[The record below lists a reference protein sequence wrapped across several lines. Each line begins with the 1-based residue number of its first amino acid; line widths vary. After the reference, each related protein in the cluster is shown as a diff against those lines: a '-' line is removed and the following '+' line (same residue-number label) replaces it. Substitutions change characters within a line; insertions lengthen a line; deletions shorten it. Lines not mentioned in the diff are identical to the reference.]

1 MDAHCVW
8 EAGAQLGEG
17 PVWSPSRNALFAVDI
32 RGSRLLRY
40 SPADGRGRD
49 WPLEEAACWLVERAD
64 GGFVAG
70 LRSRRLV
77 GLTLDGDRLSVGLE
91 LLRLEEDTPGN
102 RLNDAMADT
111 AGRLWV
117 GSMDDAEQDASGALY
132 RIGPDGSVARADE
145 GYTVSNGPALSPDGR
160 TLYHTDSPSR
170 TIFAFTLAADGTLSG
185 KRVHIRFDEED
196 GYPDGMTCDAEGHLW
211 VAHWSGGG
219 SAASGRTGLWIGWC
233 GCRCPTS
240 PPAPSVGRGWTSCSS
255 PPPLRTRR
263 TENRWQADCSPAR
276 PASSG
281 WRRGGSAPPEQA
293 ASLASGFDILV

>member
-8 EAGAQLGEG
+8 EAGARLGEG

-64 GGFVAG
+64 GAGFVAG

-77 GLTLDGDRLSVGLE
+77 GLTLDGDRLSMGPE

-117 GSMDDAEQDASGALY
+117 GSMDDAEQEASGALY
-132 RIGPDGSVARADE
+132 RVGLDGSVARVDE

-170 TIFAFTLAADGTLSG
+170 TVFAFTLAADGTLSG

-211 VAHWSGGG
+211 VAHWSGGRVSRFRPDG
-219 SAASGRTGLWIGWC
+219 TLDRVVRLPVSN
-233 GCRCPTS
+233 
-240 PPAPSVGRGWTSCSS
+240 VTSCAFGG
-255 PPPLRTRR
+255 PGLDQLFITTAAQDAPAQGTPTGEPL
-263 TENRWQADCSPAR
+263 A
-276 PASSG
+276 
-281 WRRGGSAPPEQA
+281 GGLFACTPGVVGLAPGRFGAP
-293 ASLASGFDILV
+293 

>member
-1 MDAHCVW
+1 MEMEAHCVW
-8 EAGAQLGEG
+8 KADARLGEG
-17 PVWSPSRNALFAVDI
+17 PLWSPSRDALFAVDI

-40 SPADGRGRD
+40 TPADGQGRD

-77 GLTLDGDRLSVGLE
+77 GLTLDGDRLSVGPD
-91 LLRLEEDTPGN
+91 LLRLEEGRPGN

-117 GSMDDAEQDASGALY
+117 GSMDDAEKDASGALY
-132 RIGPDGSVARADE
+132 RVGPDGSVARADE

-170 TIFAFTLAADGTLSG
+170 TVYAFTLAGDGTLSG
-185 KRVHIRFDEED
+185 KRVHIRFGEED

-211 VAHWSGGG
+211 VAHWSGGRVSRFRPDG
-219 SAASGRTGLWIGWC
+219 TLERVVRLPVSNVTSCAFGGPGLDRLFITTAAQD
-233 GCRCPTS
+233 
-240 PPAPSVGRGWTSCSS
+240 APSGEPLAGGLFACAPGVAGLPPGRFGV
-255 PPPLRTRR
+255 P
-263 TENRWQADCSPAR
+263 
-276 PASSG
+276 
-281 WRRGGSAPPEQA
+281 
-293 ASLASGFDILV
+293 

>member
-40 SPADGRGRD
+40 TPADGRGRA

-64 GGFVAG
+64 GAGFVAG

-77 GLTLDGDRLSVGLE
+77 GLRLDGERLTIGRE
-91 LLRLEEDTPGN
+91 LVRLEEDAPGN
-102 RLNDAMADT
+102 RLNDAMADA

-117 GSMDDAEQDASGALY
+117 GSMDDAEQDASGSLY
-132 RIGPDGSVARADE
+132 RVGPDGSVERADE

-160 TLYHTDSPSR
+160 TLYHTDSPRR

-185 KRVHIRFDEED
+185 KRAHIRFGEED
-196 GYPDGMTCDAEGHLW
+196 GYPDGMTCDAG
-211 VAHWSGGG
+211 AISGSRTGAAAG
-219 SAASGRTGLWIGWC
+219 SAASGRTGRWTGWC

-240 PPAPSVGRGWTSCSS
+240 PPAPSAGRGWTSCSS
-255 PPPLRTRR
+255 PPPPRTRR
-263 TENRWQADCSPAR
+263 TENR
-276 PASSG
+276 
-281 WRRGGSAPPEQA
+281 
-293 ASLASGFDILV
+293 

>member
-40 SPADGRGRD
+40 TTADGQGRD

-64 GGFVAG
+64 GRGFVAG

-77 GLTLDGDRLSVGLE
+77 GLTFDGDRLSVGAE
-91 LLRLEEDTPGN
+91 LMRLEEDSPGN
-102 RLNDAMADT
+102 RLNDAMADA

-117 GSMDDAEQDASGALY
+117 GSMDDAEKEASGALY
-132 RIGPDGSVARADE
+132 RVGPDGSVERVDE

-160 TLYHTDSPSR
+160 TLYHADSPRR
-170 TIFAFTLAADGTLSG
+170 TIFAFTLDADGALSG
-185 KRVHIRFDEED
+185 KRVHIRFGEEG

-211 VAHWSGGG
+211 VAHWSGGRVSRFRPDG
-219 SAASGRTGLWIGWC
+219 TLDRVVRLPVSN
-233 GCRCPTS
+233 
-240 PPAPSVGRGWTSCSS
+240 VTSCAFGGPGLDRLFITTAAQDAPAGEPLAEEPLAGGLFACTPGVVGL
-255 PPPLRTRR
+255 PPGRF
-263 TENRWQADCSPAR
+263 
-276 PASSG
+276 G
-281 WRRGGSAPPEQA
+281 AP
-293 ASLASGFDILV
+293 

>member
-40 SPADGRGRD
+40 SPTDGRGRA

-64 GGFVAG
+64 GAGFVAG

-77 GLTLDGDRLSVGLE
+77 GLRLDGERLTIGRE
-91 LLRLEEDTPGN
+91 LVRLEEDAPGN
-102 RLNDAMADT
+102 RLNDAMADA

-117 GSMDDAEQDASGALY
+117 GSMDDAEQDASGSLY
-132 RIGPDGSVARADE
+132 RVGPDGSVERADE

-185 KRVHIRFDEED
+185 KRAHIRFGEED

-211 VAHWSGGG
+211 VAHWSGGRVSRFRPDG
-219 SAASGRTGLWIGWC
+219 TLDRVVRLPVSN
-233 GCRCPTS
+233 
-240 PPAPSVGRGWTSCSS
+240 VTSCAFGGPGLDQLFITTAAQDAPDGEPLAGGLFACTPGGVGL
-255 PPPLRTRR
+255 PPGRFGTP
-263 TENRWQADCSPAR
+263 
-276 PASSG
+276 
-281 WRRGGSAPPEQA
+281 
-293 ASLASGFDILV
+293 

>member
-32 RGSRLLRY
+32 HGSRLLRY
-40 SPADGRGRD
+40 TPADGRGRD

-64 GGFVAG
+64 GAGFVAG
-70 LRSRRLV
+70 LLSRRLV
-77 GLTLDGDRLSVGLE
+77 GLTLDDDRLSMGPE
-91 LLRLEEDTPGN
+91 MLRLEEDTPGN

-117 GSMDDAEQDASGALY
+117 GSMDDAEREASGALY
-132 RIGPDGSVARADE
+132 RIGPDGSTARVDG

-185 KRVHIRFDEED
+185 KRVHIRFGEED

-211 VAHWSGGG
+211 VAHWSGGRVSRFRPDG
-219 SAASGRTGLWIGWC
+219 TLDRVVRLPVSNVTSCAFGGPRLDRLYITTAAQDAPAGEPLAGGLFVCTPGVTGLAAGRF
-233 GCRCPTS
+233 G
-240 PPAPSVGRGWTSCSS
+240 AP
-255 PPPLRTRR
+255 
-263 TENRWQADCSPAR
+263 
-276 PASSG
+276 
-281 WRRGGSAPPEQA
+281 
-293 ASLASGFDILV
+293 

>member
-64 GGFVAG
+64 GAGFVAG

-77 GLTLDGDRLSVGLE
+77 GLTLDGDRLSVGPE
-91 LLRLEEDTPGN
+91 MLRLEEDTPGN

-117 GSMDDAEQDASGALY
+117 GSMDDAEQEASGALY
-132 RIGPDGSVARADE
+132 RVGPDGSVARVDE
-145 GYTVSNGPALSPDGR
+145 GYRVSNGPALAPDGR

-170 TIFAFTLAADGTLSG
+170 TIYAFTLAADGALSD
-185 KRVHIRFDEED
+185 KRVHLRFGEED

-211 VAHWSGGG
+211 VAHWSGGRVSRFRPDG
-219 SAASGRTGLWIGWC
+219 TLDRVVRLPVSN
-233 GCRCPTS
+233 
-240 PPAPSVGRGWTSCSS
+240 VTSCAFGG
-255 PPPLRTRR
+255 PGLDRLFITTAAQDAPAGEPLAGGLFACTPGV
-263 TENRWQADCSPAR
+263 AGLPAGR
-276 PASSG
+276 FG
-281 WRRGGSAPPEQA
+281 AP
-293 ASLASGFDILV
+293 

>member
-8 EAGAQLGEG
+8 EANAQLGEG
-17 PVWSPSRNALFAVDI
+17 PVWSPSRDALFAVDI

-40 SPADGRGRD
+40 TPADGTGRD

-64 GGFVAG
+64 GGGFVAG

-77 GLTLDGDRLSVGLE
+77 GLTLDGDRLSVGPE
-91 LLRLEEDTPGN
+91 LMRLEEDAPGN
-102 RLNDAMADT
+102 RLNDAMADA

-132 RIGPDGSVARADE
+132 RVGPDGSVARVDE

-170 TIFAFTLAADGTLSG
+170 TIHAFALAADGALSG
-185 KRVHIRFDEED
+185 KRVHIRFGEDD

-211 VAHWSGGG
+211 VAHWSGGRVSRFRPDG
-219 SAASGRTGLWIGWC
+219 TLDRVVRLPVSN
-233 GCRCPTS
+233 
-240 PPAPSVGRGWTSCSS
+240 VTSCAFGGPALDRLFITAAAATTTHDAPAGEPLAGGLFVCTPGVAGL
-255 PPPLRTRR
+255 PPGRF
-263 TENRWQADCSPAR
+263 
-276 PASSG
+276 G
-281 WRRGGSAPPEQA
+281 AP
-293 ASLASGFDILV
+293 

>member
-8 EAGAQLGEG
+8 EAGARLGEG

-64 GGFVAG
+64 GAGFVAG

-77 GLTLDGDRLSVGLE
+77 GLTLDGDRLSMGPE

-117 GSMDDAEQDASGALY
+117 GSMDDAEQDALGALY
-132 RIGPDGSVARADE
+132 RVEPDGSPTRVDE

-170 TIFAFTLAADGTLSG
+170 TIFAFTLAADGTLSS
-185 KRVHIRFDEED
+185 KRVHLRFGEED

-211 VAHWSGGG
+211 VAHWSGGRVSRFRPDG
-219 SAASGRTGLWIGWC
+219 TLDQVVRLPVSN
-233 GCRCPTS
+233 
-240 PPAPSVGRGWTSCSS
+240 VTSCAFGG
-255 PPPLRTRR
+255 PGLEQLFITTATQDAPDGEPL
-263 TENRWQADCSPAR
+263 A
-276 PASSG
+276 
-281 WRRGGSAPPEQA
+281 GGLFACTPGVVGLAPGRFGAP
-293 ASLASGFDILV
+293 

>member
-17 PVWSPSRNALFAVDI
+17 PVWSPSCNALFAVDI

-40 SPADGRGRD
+40 SPTDGRGRA

-64 GGFVAG
+64 GAGFVAG

-77 GLTLDGDRLSVGLE
+77 GLRLDGERLTIGRE
-91 LLRLEEDTPGN
+91 LVRLEEDAPGN
-102 RLNDAMADT
+102 RLNDAMADA

-117 GSMDDAEQDASGALY
+117 GSMDDAEQDASGSLY
-132 RIGPDGSVARADE
+132 RVGPDGSVERADE

-170 TIFAFTLAADGTLSG
+170 TIFASTLAADGTLSG
-185 KRVHIRFDEED
+185 KRAHIRFGEED

-211 VAHWSGGG
+211 VAHWSGSRVSRFRPDGTLDRVVRLPV
-219 SAASGRTGLWIGWC
+219 SN
-233 GCRCPTS
+233 
-240 PPAPSVGRGWTSCSS
+240 VTSCAFGGPGLDQLFITTAAQDAPDGEPLAGGLFACTPGVVGL
-255 PPPLRTRR
+255 PPGRFGTP
-263 TENRWQADCSPAR
+263 
-276 PASSG
+276 
-281 WRRGGSAPPEQA
+281 
-293 ASLASGFDILV
+293 

>member
-17 PVWSPSRNALFAVDI
+17 PVWSPSHAALFAVDI

-40 SPADGRGRD
+40 TPADGRGRS

-64 GGFVAG
+64 GAGFVAG

-77 GLTLDGDRLSVGLE
+77 GLTLDGDRLSVGPE
-91 LLRLEEDTPGN
+91 LMRLEEDAPGN
-102 RLNDAMADT
+102 RLNDAMADA

-117 GSMDDAEQDASGALY
+117 GSMDDAEQEASGALY
-132 RIGPDGSVARADE
+132 RIGPDGSVERADE

-170 TIFAFTLAADGTLSG
+170 TIFAFTLAADGTLSD
-185 KRVHIRFDEED
+185 KRIHLRFGEED

-211 VAHWSGGG
+211 VAHWSGGRVSRFRPDG
-219 SAASGRTGLWIGWC
+219 TLDRVVRLPVSN
-233 GCRCPTS
+233 
-240 PPAPSVGRGWTSCSS
+240 VTSCAFGG
-255 PPPLRTRR
+255 PGLDRLFITTAAQDAPAQGTPAGEPLAGGLFACTPGVVGL
-263 TENRWQADCSPAR
+263 PAGR
-276 PASSG
+276 FG
-281 WRRGGSAPPEQA
+281 AP
-293 ASLASGFDILV
+293 

>member
-8 EAGAQLGEG
+8 EAGARLGEG

-64 GGFVAG
+64 GAGFVAG
-70 LRSRRLV
+70 LRSRRLI
-77 GLTLDGDRLSVGLE
+77 GLTLDGDRLSMGAE

-117 GSMDDAEQDASGALY
+117 GSMDDAEQDALGALY
-132 RIGPDGSVARADE
+132 RVEPDGSPAQVDE

-170 TIFAFTLAADGTLSG
+170 TVFAFTLAADGTLSG
-185 KRVHIRFDEED
+185 KRVHLRFGEED

-211 VAHWSGGG
+211 VAHWSGGRVSRFRPDG
-219 SAASGRTGLWIGWC
+219 TLDQVVRLPVSN
-233 GCRCPTS
+233 
-240 PPAPSVGRGWTSCSS
+240 VTSCAFGGPGLDQLFITTAAQDAPDGEPLAGGLFACTPGVVGL
-255 PPPLRTRR
+255 PPGRFGVP
-263 TENRWQADCSPAR
+263 
-276 PASSG
+276 
-281 WRRGGSAPPEQA
+281 
-293 ASLASGFDILV
+293 

>member
-40 SPADGRGRD
+40 TPADGQGRD

-64 GGFVAG
+64 GAGFIAG

-77 GLTLDGDRLSVGLE
+77 GLTLDGDRLSVGAE
-91 LLRLEEDTPGN
+91 LMRLEEDTPGN
-102 RLNDAMADT
+102 RLNDAMADA

-117 GSMDDAEQDASGALY
+117 GSMDDAEEDASGALY
-132 RIGPDGSVARADE
+132 RIGPDGSVERADE

-160 TLYHTDSPSR
+160 TLYHTDSPRR
-170 TIFAFTLAADGTLSG
+170 TIYAFALAADGTLSG
-185 KRVHIRFDEED
+185 KRVHLRFGEED

-211 VAHWSGGG
+211 VAHWSGGRVSRFRPDG
-219 SAASGRTGLWIGWC
+219 TLDQVVRLPVSN
-233 GCRCPTS
+233 
-240 PPAPSVGRGWTSCSS
+240 VTSCAFGGPGLDRLFITTAAATTQDAPAGEPLAGGLFTCTPGVVGL
-255 PPPLRTRR
+255 PPGRF
-263 TENRWQADCSPAR
+263 
-276 PASSG
+276 G
-281 WRRGGSAPPEQA
+281 AP
-293 ASLASGFDILV
+293 